1 MKISDYL
8 PYTREGRQT
17 LVYLSFAGAGPI
29 LTVIVVWAMR
39 AAERLKLFDTFANLA
54 YILAS
59 GLLVLVI
66 SLGMFVSLRALKV
79 SKDGIEATGG
89 ENDQ

>member
-8 PYTREGRQT
+8 PYSREGRQT

-39 AAERLKLFDTFANLA
+39 VAERLRLFDTFSNLA